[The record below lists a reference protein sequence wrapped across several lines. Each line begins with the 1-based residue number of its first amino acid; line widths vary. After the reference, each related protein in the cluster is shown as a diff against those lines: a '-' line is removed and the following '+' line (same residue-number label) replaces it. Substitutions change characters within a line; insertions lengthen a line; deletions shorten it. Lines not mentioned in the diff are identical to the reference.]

1 VTLAPPGGATLA
13 AVAAFGLAG
22 SRHPLP
28 AAPLDDDEWE
38 GLVATCV
45 DLGLIGL
52 LAAAADAGALPL
64 RDGQGEELSGSAAQA
79 SDRSLAVERA
89 AAAHSARLATAGI
102 DHRVLD
108 GPALVPRVFPAPAR
122 RPVVSVDVLVA
133 PGAVG
138 AAHALADGEADL
150 VRVRDEALPAGFGAR
165 VRLADVADPP
175 VEVVVHG
182 TEGGGTRLPGLALD
196 AACVSACAR
205 AAAGPQELIALRDVA
220 QIALVESLDCELVW
234 ARADAWRCSAVVAW
248 AVAQAWKTF
257 DLADKTELSVW
268 AARYQPAPRGPR
280 RVSALAQRVAQAL
293 YRDEP

>member
-1 VTLAPPGGATLA
+1 VTLAPPAEATLA

-28 AAPLDDDEWE
+28 AAPLADDEWE

-45 DLGLIGL
+45 DAGLVGL

-64 RDGQGEELSGSAAQA
+64 RDGQGEELRGSAAQA

-108 GPALVPRVFPAPAR
+108 GPALVPRVFRIPER

-133 PGAVG
+133 PGAMG
-138 AAHALADGEADL
+138 AAHALADGDADL
-150 VRVRDEALPAGFGAR
+150 VRVRDEALPTGFGGR
-165 VRLADVADPP
+165 VRLADMADPP
-175 VEVVVHG
+175 VEVVVPG
-182 TEGGGTRLPGLALD
+182 PEGGGTCLPGLPLD
-196 AACVSACAR
+196 AVCVSACAR

-220 QIALVESLDCELVW
+220 QIALVEPLECALVW
-234 ARADAWRCSAVVAW
+234 ARADAWRCTGVVAW
-248 AVAQAWKTF
+248 AVAQAWQTF

-268 AARYQPAPRGPR
+268 ATRYQPAPRGPR
-280 RVSALAQRVAQAL
+280 RVSALAQRLAQAL
-293 YRDEP
+293 YREES